1 LRKTYVV
8 DSGVQNGSYIRFLLQ
23 EEPDQIE
30 VKAGGQLITD
40 SDNQEFIY
48 LMDDKD
54 GYIYIQFPKTVW
66 PLLAVSLGADED
78 PVLAW
83 GKTDI
88 LLKHFREELNMLIF
102 NIEGNHNYG
111 AEFSNAV
118 EEAFKEQLSVN

>member
-1 LRKTYVV
+1 MRKTYVV